1 MKDKLADFLVLFRRG
16 EVTGI
21 HNERE
26 VELKEICNS
35 LGGLDCKVFDPYM
48 VYSNLADNGLLVR
61 VETKNLDGSWSILFY
76 YPVEKNKNNVRR
88 KIINFILD
96 EARYDYKLL
105 KNGYAVVTNNN
116 GNLKLACIRKS
127 LKNTIKRKRKFLNK
141 A

>member
-1 MKDKLADFLVLFRRG
+1 MGKVFCFMGGDNMKDKLADFLVLFRRG

-76 YPVEKNKNNVRR
+76 YPVEKIKTMLEEKLSTLYWTR
-88 KIINFILD
+88 LD
-96 EARYDYKLL
+96 
-105 KNGYAVVTNNN
+105 
-116 GNLKLACIRKS
+116 
-127 LKNTIKRKRKFLNK
+127 TITSY
-141 A
+141 